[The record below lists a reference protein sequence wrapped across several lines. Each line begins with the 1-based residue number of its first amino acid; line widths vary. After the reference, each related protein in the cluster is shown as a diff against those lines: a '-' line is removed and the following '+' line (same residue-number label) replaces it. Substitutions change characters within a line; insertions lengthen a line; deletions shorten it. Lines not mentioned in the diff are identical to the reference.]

1 MCGELIRSSPSFRL
15 MLTFLKTVLLLHLVC
30 ACALGATWSGVLR
43 DEKGHA
49 LPQKTVTLRRNQ
61 RTVATAA
68 TDADGKFTFAGLVE
82 GSYSVSIGGAEGS
95 AAAQVDIPAGDRVDL
110 SLQLVTADHLVVQ
123 AEDAAQGAE
132 QRLSSQKVSGLPLNK
147 RDFSQL
153 LLLASGAQTDTN
165 GAANFTAQ
173 FAVNG
178 QRGTAAVFAMDGID
192 TSDPELGGAT
202 FSNFNVDAIEEIR
215 SDSGAVPADIGH
227 GAASFTNV
235 ITKSGTDQIHGAL
248 FEFVRNAAFD
258 ARNYF
263 DRGPPDDP
271 GRIPPFRRN
280 EFGVTIGG
288 PVVLP
293 GLYNGRGRTYF
304 FAQYQG
310 FRQALSTTQVL
321 SVPTAEERRGL
332 DTTAFPGDTLFVPV
346 NSQIAGL
353 LAHYPLPND
362 PVGPY
367 GARTYATS
375 SKVITNTDQFSLR
388 LDHRIT
394 AKDQVFLRFNLDNI
408 NGPLT
413 NPSQAAIDPS
423 YGVHFRDRQR
433 NAGLVYTR
441 TISPQLVL
449 ESTLGYQR
457 SAPIFR
463 ALNQTQSGLDFTDGL
478 YEPLNV
484 IAGNVTGDWANLFQ
498 ARQTISF
505 IHNRHS
511 FKVGMEVRANRDT
524 AVFGLQPNG
533 LYAFG
538 GGTSY
543 SPVMIPSASGGHNIN
558 AGDALP
564 DTLSSFLTASP
575 FSYARSVSPPM
586 FPQGQQLGLTGIRR
600 ESYNAF
606 FQDTWRATDRL
617 VITYGFRYEVNTPL
631 REPTGRASGPE
642 YVGSGAAARQA
653 MLVNLQP
660 TFHADWSGLG
670 PRAGIEWRISKHTLW
685 RASGAIVT
693 LLPNIYQTNFIT
705 STNPFEVTLFM
716 AAGRGAP
723 LNFQGIAG
731 TFPLPPLYAANG
743 QLLFA
748 TGRTTD
754 VAPNTEWDLQRFEN
768 DLAAITPGHMVN
780 AIAANGVDINF
791 RNGYTGAYSTG
802 FEQDLGDVKVNASYV
817 ATVGV
822 GLPAIAFPNAYGGA
836 EPGFAPYTKFDASG
850 AITGGLGPEQIISN
864 RSHSTYHS
872 LQSGVQ
878 KTSPRWG
885 LGFQANYTFSK
896 SLDDAS
902 AIVGQLQGLS
912 NGTRQSAAPQNPY
925 LTRSEKG
932 PSTFDTR
939 HVVTASLVQVLPFDR
954 WLTARRWIHSIA
966 SGWNAFGVMTL
977 TSGSPFSVYSGIQQ
991 TGAGSNGGDRPDQ
1004 IGKPDLSTSH
1014 AVATDYFGMGG
1025 ANGSYFSIPINIAGG
1040 TGPNQGRFGTLGR
1053 NTFRGPAFRN
1063 FDVSLMK
1070 ETALH
1075 GETAK
1080 LQFRAEFFNVFN
1092 IVNFGLPANI
1102 LTGPGFG
1109 MINHTAGSS
1118 RQIQLS
1124 LKLLF

>member
-1 MCGELIRSSPSFRL
+1 MFPFV
-15 MLTFLKTVLLLHLVC
+15 KAALLLLSAC
-30 ACALGATWSGVLR
+30 ACVSGATWSGVLR
-43 DEKGHA
+43 DDKGHPLA
-49 LPQKTVTLRRNQ
+49 QKTVALHRNQ
-61 RTVATAA
+61 QTLATAA
-68 TDADGKFTFAGLVE
+68 TDTDGKFTFVGLVE
-82 GSYSVSIGGAEGS
+82 GAYSVSVGTEERS
-95 AAAQVDIPAGDRVDL
+95 AAARIDIPAGDPLELSL

-123 AEDAAQGAE
+123 VEDAAAAGAA

-215 SDSGAVPADIGH
+215 SDSGAIPADIGH

-235 ITKSGTDQIHGAL
+235 ITKSGTNQIHGAL

-258 ARNYF
+258 APNYF
-263 DRGPPDDP
+263 DRGPPGDP
-271 GRIPPFRRN
+271 GHIPPFQRN
-280 EFGVTIGG
+280 EFGVTNGG

-293 GLYNGRGRTYF
+293 GLYNGRGRTFY

-310 FRQALSTTQVL
+310 FRQMLSTTQVV
-321 SVPTAEERRGL
+321 SVPTAAERQGV

-346 NSQIAGL
+346 NPQIAAL

-362 PVGPY
+362 PAGPY
-367 GARTYATS
+367 GTRTYATS

-394 AKDQVFLRFNLDNI
+394 EKDQLFLRFNLDNI

-441 TISPQLVL
+441 TVSPQLVL
-449 ESTLGYQR
+449 ESTLGYER

-463 ALNQTQSGLDFTDGL
+463 ALNQTQAGLDFADGL
-478 YEPLNV
+478 YEPLNLT
-484 IAGNVTGDWANLFQ
+484 AGNVTGDWANLFQ
-498 ARQTISF
+498 ARQTITYA
-505 IHNRHS
+505 HHRHS
-511 FKVGMEVRANRDT
+511 FRAGFEVRANRDT
-524 AVFGLQPNG
+524 AVFGLSPNG
-533 LYAFG
+533 LYSFG

-543 SPVMIPSASGGHNIN
+543 SPVAIRSASGAHNIN
-558 AGDALP
+558 VGDPLP
-564 DTLSSFLTASP
+564 DSLSSFLTASP
-575 FSYARSVSPPM
+575 FSFARSVSPPM
-586 FPQGQQLGLTGIRR
+586 FPQDQQLGLTGIRR

-606 FQDTWRATDRL
+606 FQDTWKATDRL
-617 VITYGFRYEVNTPL
+617 VITYGLRYEVNTPL
-631 REPTGRASGPE
+631 REPTGRASGPQF
-642 YVGSGAAARQA
+642 VGSGVALRQA

-660 TFHADWSGLG
+660 AFHTDWSGLG
-670 PRAGIEWRISKHTLW
+670 PRAGIEWRVSKHTLW

-705 STNPFEVTLFM
+705 STNPFELTLFM
-716 AAGRGAP
+716 TAGRGAP

-731 TFPLPPLYAANG
+731 TFPLPELYAANG
-743 QLLFA
+743 QPLFA

-768 DLAAITPGHMVN
+768 DLAAITPGHVVH
-780 AIAANGVDINF
+780 AIAVNGVDTNF

-802 FEQDLGDVKVNASYV
+802 FDQDLGDVKVTASYV

-822 GLPAIAFPNAYGGA
+822 RLPAIAFPNAYGGA
-836 EPGFAPYTKFDASG
+836 EAGFAPYTKFDASG
-850 AITGGLGPEQIISN
+850 TITGGFGPEQIISN

-872 LQSGVQ
+872 LQTGVQ
-878 KTSPRWG
+878 KTSPRFG
-885 LGFQANYTFSK
+885 VGFQANYTFSK

-902 AIVGQLQGLS
+902 AIVGQLQGLT
-912 NGTRQSAAPQNPY
+912 NGTRQSAAPQDPY
-925 LTRSEKG
+925 STRSEKG
-932 PSTFDTR
+932 PSTFDVR
-939 HVVTASLVQVLPFDR
+939 HVVTASVVQVLPFGR
-954 WLTARRWIHSIA
+954 WLPARRWIHAIA
-966 SGWNAFGVMTL
+966 SGWNAFGVITL
-977 TSGSPFSVYSGIQQ
+977 TSGSPFTVYSGVQQ
-991 TGAGSNGGDRPDQ
+991 TGAGSSGGDRPDQ
-1004 IGKPDLSTSH
+1004 IGQPSLSTSH
-1014 AVATDYFGMGG
+1014 AVTTDYFGLG
-1025 ANGSYFSIPINIAGG
+1025 AGNASYFSIPINVAGG

-1080 LQFRAEFFNVFN
+1080 LQFRAEFFNMFN

-1109 MINHTAGSS
+1109 MINHTAGPS
-1118 RQIQLS
+1118 RQVQLS

>member
-1 MCGELIRSSPSFRL
+1 MLSFV
-15 MLTFLKTVLLLHLVC
+15 KTVLLMLLVC
-30 ACALGATWSGVLR
+30 ACASGATWSGVLR
-43 DEKGHA
+43 DDKGRPLGH
-49 LPQKTVTLRRNQ
+49 KTVILHHNQ
-61 RTVATAA
+61 QTVATAA
-68 TDADGKFTFAGLVE
+68 TDPDGKFTFPGLVE
-82 GSYSVSIGGAEGS
+82 GTYSVTIGAAES
-95 AAAQVDIPAGDRVDL
+95 RAAAHIDVPAGDRLEL
-110 SLQLVTADHLVVQ
+110 SLQLVTADHLIVQ
-123 AEDAAQGAE
+123 AEDGAAGAA

-215 SDSGAVPADIGH
+215 SDSGAIPADIGH

-235 ITKSGTDQIHGAL
+235 ITKSGADQIHGAL

-271 GRIPPFRRN
+271 GRIPPFQRN
-280 EFGVTIGG
+280 EFGVTVGG

-293 GLYNGRGRTYF
+293 GLYNGRGRTYY

-321 SVPTAEERRGL
+321 SVPTAAERGGL

-346 NSQIAGL
+346 NSQIASL
-353 LAHYPLPND
+353 LARYPFPND
-362 PVGPY
+362 PSGPY

-375 SKVITNTDQFSLR
+375 SKVITNTDQFSVR
-388 LDHRIT
+388 LDHRVSERN
-394 AKDQVFLRFNLDNI
+394 QLFLRFTLDNI
-408 NGPLT
+408 DGPLT
-413 NPSQAAIDPS
+413 NPSQSAIDPS
-423 YGVHFRDRQR
+423 YAVDFRDRQR
-433 NAGLVYTR
+433 NAGLTYTR
-441 TISPQLVL
+441 TASPRLVL
-449 ESTLGYQR
+449 QSTLGYER

-463 ALNQTQSGLDFTDGL
+463 ALNQTQPGMDFADGL
-478 YEPLNV
+478 YEPLNST
-484 IAGNVTGDWANLFQ
+484 AGNVTGDWANLFQ
-498 ARQTISF
+498 ARQTISYTRGK
-505 IHNRHS
+505 HA
-511 FKVGMEVRANRDT
+511 FKTGFEVRANRDT

-533 LYAFG
+533 LYTFG

-543 SPVMIPSASGGHNIN
+543 SPVAIRSASGGHNIN
-558 AGDALP
+558 VGDPLP

-600 ESYNAF
+600 ESYNLF
-606 FQDTWRATDRL
+606 FQDTWKAADRL
-617 VITYGFRYEVNTPL
+617 VITYGLRYEVNTPL
-631 REPTGRASGPE
+631 REPTDRASGPE
-642 YVGSGAAARQA
+642 YIGSGAAAPQA
-653 MLVNLQP
+653 ILVNLQP
-660 TFHADWSGLG
+660 TYHTDWKGLG
-670 PRAGIEWRISKHTLW
+670 PRAGIEWRIGKHTIW

-693 LLPNIYQTNFIT
+693 LLPNIYQTNLIT

-716 AAGRGAP
+716 SAGKGAP
-723 LNFQGIAG
+723 LNFQGVAG
-731 TFPLPPLYAANG
+731 TFPLPPLYTANG
-743 QLLFA
+743 QPLFA

-768 DLAAITPGHMVN
+768 DLAAITPGHTVN
-780 AIAANGVDINF
+780 AIAVNGVDTNF

-802 FEQDLGDVKVNASYV
+802 FDQDLGDVKVTASYV

-822 GLPAIAFPNAYGGA
+822 GLPAIAIPNAYGGA
-836 EPGFAPYTKFDASG
+836 EPSFAPYTKFDASG
-850 AITGGLGPEQIISN
+850 AITGGFGPEQIISN

-872 LQSGVQ
+872 LQAGVQ
-878 KTSPRWG
+878 KTSPRLG

-902 AIVGQLQGLS
+902 SIIGQFQGLT
-912 NGTRQSAAPQNPY
+912 NGTRQSAPPQDPY
-925 LTRSEKG
+925 FTRAEKG

-939 HVVTASLVQVLPFDR
+939 HVVTGSLVQVLPFDH
-954 WLTARRWIHSIA
+954 WLPSRRWIRAIA
-966 SGWNAFGVMTL
+966 GGWNAFGVITL
-977 TSGSPFSVYSGIQQ
+977 TSGSPFTVYSGIQQ
-991 TGAGSNGGDRPDQ
+991 TGAGTGGGDRPDQ
-1004 IGKPDLSTSH
+1004 IGTPDLSTNHSTR
-1014 AVATDYFGMGG
+1014 TDYFGLGTNN
-1025 ANGSYFSIPINIAGG
+1025 ASYFFIPINVAGG
-1040 TGPNQGRFGTLGR
+1040 TGPNQGLFGTLGR
-1053 NTFRGPAFRN
+1053 NTLRGPAFHN
-1063 FDVSLMK
+1063 IDISMMK
-1070 ETALH
+1070 ETALY
-1075 GETAK
+1075 GESTK
-1080 LQFRAEFFNVFN
+1080 LQFRAEVFN
-1092 IVNFGLPANI
+1092 ILNIVNLGLPANI
-1102 LTGPGFG
+1102 LNGPGFG
-1109 MINHTAGSS
+1109 IINHTAGAS